1 MKFEFNL
8 TVNEIIYNYL
18 IMMAVII
25 GAGFSG
31 FWALGLLALPLFL
44 RGLIGWCPVKTIL
57 KNSRMA
63 TKVNMPQN
71 RQHRRVA
78 A

>member
-8 TVNEIIYNYL
+8 SISEIIINYA

-31 FWALGLLALPLFL
+31 FWLLGLLALPLFI
-44 RGLIGWCPVKTIL
+44 RGLSGWCPVKTIL
-57 KNSRMA
+57 KNSKTPARMEP
-63 TKVNMPQN
+63 VRERSQ
-71 RQHRRVA
+71 RVA

>member
-8 TVNEIIYNYL
+8 SVSEIIVSYL
-18 IMMAVII
+18 LMMAVIV

-31 FWALGLLALPLFL
+31 QWLFALLALPLFL
-44 RGLIGWCPVKTIL
+44 RGLIGWCPLKTLL
-57 KNSRMA
+57 KNSG
-63 TKVNMPQN
+63 TTSEGKVV
-71 RQHRRVA
+71 RQDGHRLA